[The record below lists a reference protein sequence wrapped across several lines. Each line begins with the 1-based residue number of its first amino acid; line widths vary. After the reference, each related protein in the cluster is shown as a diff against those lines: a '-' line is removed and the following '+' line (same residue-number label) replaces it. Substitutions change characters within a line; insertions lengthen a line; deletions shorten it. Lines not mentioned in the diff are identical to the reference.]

1 MNGIT
6 STTENEDLTPE
17 IDFSQGIRGKFYQ
30 PELKLNLPVYL
41 DEDVQK
47 VLATIA
53 EKKGMAIS
61 DVANDLLKKDIAI
74 MEVGF

>member
-6 STTENEDLTPE
+6 STSANEELSPE

-47 VLATIA
+47 FLASIA
-53 EKKGMAIS
+53 EKKKALPFLIS
-61 DVANDLLKKDIAI
+61 LMIY
-74 MEVGF
+74 

>member
-1 MNGIT
+1 MNSIN
-6 STTENEDLTPE
+6 SKLENEDLSPE
-17 IDFSQGIRGKFYQ
+17 IDFSRGIRGKFYQ
-30 PELKLNLPVYL
+30 PELKLNMPVYL

-47 VLATIA
+47 FLATIA

-74 MEVGF
+74 MELGF

>member
-6 STTENEDLTPE
+6 STMANEELSPE

-47 VLATIA
+47 FLASIA
-53 EKKGMAIS
+53 EKKGIAIS

-74 MEVGF
+74 MELGF

>member
-74 MEVGF
+74 MELGF

>member
-6 STTENEDLTPE
+6 SISANEELSPE
-17 IDFSQGIRGKFYQ
+17 IDFSQGIKGKFYQ

-47 VLATIA
+47 FLASIA
-53 EKKGMAIS
+53 EKKGIAIS

-74 MEVGF
+74 MELGF

>member
-1 MNGIT
+1 MNDIT
-6 STTENEDLTPE
+6 STMANEELSPE

-47 VLATIA
+47 FLASIA
-53 EKKGMAIS
+53 EKKGIAIS

-74 MEVGF
+74 MELGF